1 MPYTYFVPDRKF
13 HELDELLTAVRDT
26 AQRPGY
32 RQAFLKGI
40 EIPGGVTTLRLLR
53 AVEALSRSTT
63 PSIKDVA
70 GRLGVEHSTA
80 SRNVDAAV
88 RGGLLTKQTADDDL
102 RRCRLRLSRQGRALL
117 RKASARRQELLL
129 SVTEG
134 WPREDV
140 DRLIE
145 LLGALNSGFERMETS
160 T

>member
-1 MPYTYFVPDRKF
+1 MPQHQLHQLHQL

-26 AQRPGY
+26 TQRPGY
-32 RQAFLKGI
+32 RRMFLQGLD
-40 EIPGGVTTLRLLR
+40 IPGGVTTLRLLR
-53 AVEALSRSTT
+53 AVEALSLSTA

-88 RGGLLTKQTADDDL
+88 RAGLLTKHTSTDDL
-102 RRCRLRLSRQGRALL
+102 RRCRLQLTRPGRALL
-117 RKASARRQELLL
+117 RKASARRQELLR

-140 DRLIE
+140 ERLIE
-145 LLGALNSGFERMETS
+145 LLAALSSGFARMETS